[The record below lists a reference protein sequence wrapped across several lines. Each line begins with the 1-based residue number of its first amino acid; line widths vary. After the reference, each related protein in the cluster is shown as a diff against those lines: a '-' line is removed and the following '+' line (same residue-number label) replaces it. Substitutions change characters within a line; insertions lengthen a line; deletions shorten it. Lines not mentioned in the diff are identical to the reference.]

1 MRPRSFR
8 ALLVCIALPLGA
20 ARIAGAQGTCNT
32 ARGDSFTA
40 YSVSSPTVVLPTPG
54 VTEFNAGA
62 SGSFT
67 ASVTIQP
74 TTADKN
80 RAWYLCVLPAATTWT
95 TAATGAT
102 KSSAMLQVRTR
113 IQPQGGSFGAWS
125 AWQSFPASTVV
136 PLQVAASSGTAT
148 VELQFDT
155 VLSYAT
161 DQPRALGPAG
171 SYANAS
177 YTLAFDLQLAH

>member
-1 MRPRSFR
+1 MRPRSR
-8 ALLVCIALPLGA
+8 ALLVCLVLPLGV
-20 ARIAGAQGTCNT
+20 ARVASAQGTCNT
-32 ARGDSFTA
+32 ARGDVFTA
-40 YSVSSPTVVLPTPG
+40 YSVSTPTVLLPTPA

-67 ASVTIQP
+67 VSVTIQP
-74 TTADKN
+74 TNANKN
-80 RAWYLCVLPAATTWT
+80 RAWYLCALPAAATWT
-95 TAATGAT
+95 TTATGAT
-102 KSSAMLQVRTR
+102 KSSATLQVRSR

-125 AWQSFPASTVV
+125 AWQSFPTSTVV
-136 PLQVAASSGTAT
+136 PLQVATSSGTAT
-148 VELQFDT
+148 VELEFDT

-177 YTLAFDLQLAH
+177 YSLAFDLQLAH